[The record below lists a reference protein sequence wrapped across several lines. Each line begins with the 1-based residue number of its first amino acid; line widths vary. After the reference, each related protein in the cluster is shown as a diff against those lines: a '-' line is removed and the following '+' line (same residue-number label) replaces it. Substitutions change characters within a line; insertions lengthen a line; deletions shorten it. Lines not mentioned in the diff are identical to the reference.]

1 MFLHTQR
8 GLPSFE
14 FKKTNFLWKH
24 HRAAQAFKA
33 LPCHAN
39 IIQRKVK
46 VFNKA
51 AARPLRFWEAR
62 IIY

>member
-1 MFLHTQR
+1 MKIMKSESMR
-8 GLPSFE
+8 I
-14 FKKTNFLWKH
+14 
-24 HRAAQAFKA
+24 

-62 IIY
+62 IMFQLLHSSARVAR